1 MTPFEETALH
11 DTRMMPFV
19 ENVSPPAGCC
29 TSGTP
34 TEHWSGKFIPTLE
47 RYSHFRPNPALGRHS
62 GDWNYQGEGG
72 VHVLIDSES
81 ELLNSRECLN
91 ATSQH
96 HGIEL
101 ALLHSEHPAARYTV
115 PDNDLTLCI

>member
-1 MTPFEETALH
+1 
-11 DTRMMPFV
+11 MMPFV

-81 ELLNSRECLN
+81 ELLNN
-91 ATSQH
+91 MIAK
-96 HGIEL
+96 
-101 ALLHSEHPAARYTV
+101 ALLGATAVKV
-115 PDNDLTLCI
+115 PLSMLVDNVTGSVGKGT